1 MLITL
6 RKGFTL
12 IELLIVVAIIGIL
25 ASVILV
31 GLGPSQR
38 AGRDA
43 RRIADLRQV
52 QTGLQLYYQKNSKYP
67 DSVSGTTNW
76 TDLQTKLQTV
86 GIPNLPKDPAA
97 TNSYQYLQGGS
108 GNTYV
113 LSATLEDANN
123 NKGGLTS
130 NINFGGSV
138 DQSGNVSGG
147 TTVTCGGTAYCLT
160 F

>member
-52 QTGLQLYYQKNSKYP
+52 QTGLQLFYQKNSKYP
-67 DSVSGTTNW
+67 DSAASDVNW
-76 TDLQTKLQTV
+76 TDLQTKLQTIGV
-86 GIPNLPKDPAA
+86 PNLPKDPSAA
-97 TNSYQYLQGGS
+97 NSYQYLSGGG

-113 LSATLEDANN
+113 LSATLEEASN
-123 NKGGLTS
+123 NKGGLSS
-130 NINFGGSV
+130 NINFGGTV
-138 DQSGNVSGG
+138 AADGTVTGG
-147 TTVTCGGTAYCLT
+147 VTVTCGGVRYCISL
-160 F
+160 